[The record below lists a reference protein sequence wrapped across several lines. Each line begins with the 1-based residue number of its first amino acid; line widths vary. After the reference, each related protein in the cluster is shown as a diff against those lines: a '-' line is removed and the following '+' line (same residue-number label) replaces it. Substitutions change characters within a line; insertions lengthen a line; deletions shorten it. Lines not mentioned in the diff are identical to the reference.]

1 MDRQNLNEKIEM
13 IKNWLGAGSLNI
25 FGLPMSGKDT
35 VGMRLAEDL
44 QAKFLSSGIIIRAYE
59 AEQDEDMTGSGKL
72 IPTNTFYDI
81 ILPYFSRKELQN
93 DSLILSSVG
102 RWSGEEDKIMEAA
115 RVGGHEIKAV
125 IMLDLTE
132 EEVKKRFR
140 AAKEL
145 NDRGGRA
152 DDANMEVFETR
163 LAEFREKTMPVLNHY
178 DELKMLIK
186 VPANQSRDEVYNTV
200 IKKLIEFIRQKT
212 SSISF

>member
-1 MDRQNLNEKIEM
+1 MNLNKKLEKI
-13 IKNWLGAGSLNI
+13 KSWLETGSLNI

-59 AEQDEDMTGSGKL
+59 AEQNEDMTGSGKL

-81 ILPYFSRKELQN
+81 ILPYFSREELRN
-93 DSLILSSVG
+93 DSLVLSSVG

-115 RVGGHEIKAV
+115 KAGGHEIKAV

-132 EEVKKRFR
+132 EEVKNRFE

-145 NDRGGRA
+145 NDRGERA
-152 DDANMEVFETR
+152 DDTNIEVFETR

-178 DELKMLIK
+178 DELKMLVK
-186 VPANQSRDEVYNTV
+186 VPAIGSRDEVYTNV
-200 IKKLIEFIRQKT
+200 IDRLVEFID
-212 SSISF
+212 SL

>member
-1 MDRQNLNEKIEM
+1 MNLSEKLVK
-13 IKNWLGAGSLNI
+13 IKNWLGTGSLNI

-81 ILPYFSRKELQN
+81 ILPYFSREELRN
-93 DSLILSSVG
+93 DSLVLSSVG

-115 RVGGHEIKAV
+115 KAGGHEIKAV
-125 IMLDLTE
+125 VLLDLTE
-132 EEVKKRFR
+132 EEVKNRFE
-140 AAKEL
+140 AAKIL
-145 NDRGGRA
+145 NDRGERA
-152 DDANMEVFETR
+152 DDSNIEVFETR

-178 DELKMLIK
+178 DELKMLVK
-186 VPANQSRDEVYNTV
+186 VPASGSRDEVYTNV
-200 IKKLIEFIRQKT
+200 IDRLVGFID
-212 SSISF
+212 SL

>member
-1 MDRQNLNEKIEM
+1 MNLNEKLKK
-13 IKNWLGAGSLNI
+13 IKSWLGTGSLNI

-59 AEQDEDMTGSGKL
+59 AEQNEDMTGSGKL

-81 ILPYFSRKELQN
+81 ILPYFSREELSN
-93 DSLILSSVG
+93 DSLVLSSVG

-115 RVGGHEIKAV
+115 KAGGHEIKAV
-125 IMLDLTE
+125 VMLDLTE
-132 EEVKKRFR
+132 EEVKNRFE

-145 NDRGGRA
+145 NDRGERA
-152 DDANMEVFETR
+152 DDANIEVFETR

-178 DELKMLIK
+178 DELKMLVK
-186 VPANQSRDEVYNTV
+186 VPASGSRDEVYANV
-200 IKKLIEFIRQKT
+200 IDRLVEFID
-212 SSISF
+212 SL